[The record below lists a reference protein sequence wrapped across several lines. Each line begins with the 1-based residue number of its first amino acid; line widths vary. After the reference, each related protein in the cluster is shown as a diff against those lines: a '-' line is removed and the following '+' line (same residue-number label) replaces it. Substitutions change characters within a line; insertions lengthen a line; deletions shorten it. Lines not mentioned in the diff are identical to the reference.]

1 MGWGLLNPEGN
12 LKTGAVA
19 AVGMGT
25 GAVSKIVSLRRA
37 QECLPQEEGG
47 RSHDKD
53 TLFSPNCSFIKNFSL
68 LNKGI

>member
-47 RSHDKD
+47 RSHDKG
-53 TLFSPNCSFIKNFSL
+53 TLFFTELQLYKELFAIE
-68 LNKGI
+68 